1 MPYRF
6 LVVDSDADMAGSVEM
21 MLSVLGH
28 ECRSISDYRDLG
40 RELKRFQ
47 PQIVFYEVQEERPR
61 VVEHL
66 SRLRLKHAEQS
77 WMSFLLLNTPHPVPE
92 VREWLEETCSD
103 GVVMKPFRVT
113 TVLRLVEERI
123 QRMKIVL

>member
-6 LVVDSDADMAGSVEM
+6 LVVDSDVEMAGSVEM

-28 ECRSISDYRDLG
+28 ECRCIADFKDLG
-40 RELKRFQ
+40 RELRRFR
-47 PQIVFYEVQEERPR
+47 PQIVFYEIQEERPR
-61 VVEHL
+61 MVEHL
-66 SRLRLKHAEQS
+66 AGLRLKHAEQN
-77 WMSFLLLNTPHPVPE
+77 WLSFLLLNLPHSVPE
-92 VREWLEETCSD
+92 VRDWLEETCSD

-123 QRMKIVL
+123 ERMKIVL

>member
-1 MPYRF
+1 MGYRF
-6 LVVDSDADMAGSVEM
+6 LVIDRDVEMAGSVEM

-28 ECRSISDYRDLG
+28 ECRSSADFKDLG
-40 RELKRFQ
+40 RELKKFE
-47 PQIVFYEVQEERPR
+47 PQIVFYEVQEDRPR
-61 VVEHL
+61 VIEHL
-66 SRLRLKHAEQS
+66 VDLRVKYAEQS
-77 WMSFLLLNTPHPVPE
+77 WLTFLLLNEPQPVPV
-92 VREWLEETCSD
+92 VREWLEATCSD